1 MASVRRIP
9 AGTEMKVVEITPE
22 TFVLNLSRDEAD
34 KLHALMG
41 KCSFKHTVAGLY
53 EGLSQSGAS
62 GHKYTVTTV
71 SNTIHIHL
79 DDGSSL

>member
-1 MASVRRIP
+1 MAKVTRVP
-9 AGTEMKVVEITPE
+9 PVTETKVVEITPE
-22 TFVLNLSRDEAD
+22 TFVAELSMDEAD

-53 EGLSQSGAS
+53 DQLSRAGAS